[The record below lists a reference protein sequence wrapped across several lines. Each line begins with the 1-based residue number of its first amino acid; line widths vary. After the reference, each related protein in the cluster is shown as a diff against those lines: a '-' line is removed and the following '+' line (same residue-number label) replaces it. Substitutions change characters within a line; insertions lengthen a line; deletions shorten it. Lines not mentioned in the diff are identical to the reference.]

1 MNMTQVYDWITKCVF
16 MLDGTHKQYFY
27 DTKLGIILEIYTHAL
42 TADGFDYWIT
52 TKEKPSRA
60 YLNNNCKIAED
71 LVDKIYGSYVKD
83 FLTYDA
89 MLNDPMLYVGHL
101 QNRIHILEHKLEEA
115 ERKLEE
121 KENGLSIRLYRSAL
135 EDNDKLRY
143 QLSQEKAA
151 HTETKNRAIFASH
164 ILNGNRDE
172 ATKEFTNEY
181 DKQIKNL
188 ISENGKLNREIADY
202 KKSLNAWYTKFNK
215 MV

>member
-27 DTKLGIILEIYTHAL
+27 DTKLGIILEIYSHAL

-52 TKEKPSRA
+52 TKEKPARA

-71 LVDKIYGSYVKD
+71 LVDKIYTSYIKD
-83 FLTYDA
+83 FLTYDS
-89 MLNDPMLYVGHL
+89 MLNDPLLYVGHL
-101 QNRIHILEHKLEEA
+101 QNKIHTLQHQLEEA

-121 KENGLSIRLYRSAL
+121 KETKFSQVMYRSVL
-135 EDNDKLRY
+135 EDNDKLRKEL
-143 QLSQEKAA
+143 QQEKAA
-151 HTETKNRAIFASH
+151 HVNTCNRAIFARH

-172 ATKEFTNEY
+172 ATKEFTSEY
-181 DKQIKNL
+181 DKQIESLTK
-188 ISENGKLNREIADY
+188 ENGKLNREIENY
-202 KKSLNAWYTKFNK
+202 KKSLTAWHTKFNK